1 VTVTA
6 DPSTMTLSEAAA
18 SVRARRVSPVEL
30 LEDTL
35 RRIDDLDPAINAFIE
50 VFAERATAA
59 AAEAEREIVA
69 GRHRGPL
76 HGIPIALKDVL
87 AVRGEVCAGASRILA
102 GHVAAES
109 SAVVER
115 LLAAGAVPLGRLNMH
130 EFAFGVTSENP
141 HYGSVCNPWDAGR
154 MAGGSSGGAAAAV
167 AARLCCAAVGTDT
180 GCSIRL
186 PAAFSGCVGLRPTIG
201 RVSTR
206 GTIPLAWT
214 LDTVGPLART
224 AEDAA
229 LLFEVLAGHDPRDPI
244 SADRSASGYAA
255 DLADGTE
262 RPHLGVLSPQATD
275 RLQPAVREA
284 FEAALGDLEAAGATV
299 EPVELGDLGPTTA
312 SLRTINLA
320 EPVVNH
326 AGWLRER
333 PQDYGEDVRARL
345 EAGAKLTAAQYL
357 EAQRHRGW
365 LAERLRPSLERFDAL
380 LTPTAPLVAPRLG
393 ANRVKIAGEEEPLVA
408 AAMRFNALP
417 ALAGLPALSVPCG
430 FATGMPVGLQIVS
443 RPFAELTVLRIAHAY
458 QAVTGWH
465 SRDPLASHDLSGES

>member
-1 VTVTA
+1 
-6 DPSTMTLSEAAA
+6 MTLAEAANA
-18 SVRARRVSPVEL
+18 IAARSLSPVEL

-35 RRIDDLDPAINAFIE
+35 RRIDDLDPAIDAFIE
-50 VFAERATAA
+50 VFSERARAA
-59 AAEAEREIVA
+59 AAEAEREIAA

-76 HGIPIALKDVL
+76 HGIPVALKDAL
-87 AVRGEVCAGASRILA
+87 AVRGELCAGGSRILA
-102 GHVAAES
+102 DHVAAES
-109 SAVVER
+109 SAAVQR

-141 HYGSVCNPWDAGR
+141 HYGSVRNPWDRGR
-154 MAGGSSGGAAAAV
+154 MAGGSSGGSAVAV

-201 RVSTR
+201 RVSTW

-229 LLFEVLAGHDPRDPI
+229 LLLEALAGHDRRDPV
-244 SADRSASGYAA
+244 SADRPVSRYAA
-255 DLADGTE
+255 ELAEGPE
-262 RPHLGVLSPQATD
+262 RPRLGVLSPQATE
-275 RLQPAVREA
+275 RLQPPVREA
-284 FEAALGDLEAAGATV
+284 FEAAMVDLEGAGATV
-299 EPVELGDLGPTTA
+299 EPVEVGDLGPTTE
-312 SLRTINLA
+312 SLRVINLA

-326 AGWLRER
+326 AAWLRER
-333 PQDYGEDVRARL
+333 PRDYGEDVRARL
-345 EAGAKLTAAQYL
+345 EAGAELTAARYL

-393 ANRVKIAGEEEPLVA
+393 ADRVTIDGEEEPLVA
-408 AAMRFNALP
+408 AAMRFNTLP

-430 FATGMPVGLQIVS
+430 FAGGMPVGLQVVA
-443 RPFAELTVLRIAHAY
+443 RPFAELGVLRVAHRY

-465 SRDPLASHDLSGES
+465 GELPIGL